1 MAAYVYILEVR
12 GGGYYVGSTPD
23 LDRGIAQ
30 HHLGI
35 GSKWTAS
42 RSPVRVVYTQ
52 EFPSLREAFEAER
65 QLKGWRREKKA
76 ALIRGDWDALP
87 DLARSYLS
95 LSILRG
101 PQDGLREPQDGI

>member
-1 MAAYVYILEVR
+1 MTAYVYILQVR
-12 GGGYYVGSTPD
+12 GAGYYVGSTPD
-23 LDRGIAQ
+23 LERRIAE
-30 HHLGI
+30 HHRGI

-42 RSPVRVVYTQ
+42 RRPIRVVYTQ

-87 DLARSYLS
+87 SLSKSYLS

-101 PQDGLREPQDGI
+101 PQDGNQMTRSE

>member
-1 MAAYVYILEVR
+1 MAPCVYILQVR

-23 LDRGIAQ
+23 LERRIAQ
-30 HHLGI
+30 HHRGI

-42 RSPVRVVYTQ
+42 RRPVRVVYVQ

-76 ALIRGDWDALP
+76 ALIRGDWHALP
-87 DLARSYLS
+87 SLAKSYAS
-95 LSILRG
+95 LSILR
-101 PQDGLREPQDGI
+101 EPQDDI